1 VFIEGGMFDSITI
14 GLMIFF
20 HGGSIVQRIMRFPIN
35 KGMMRWERER
45 RGIERVDMRSHS
57 IIFLLG
63 NESILLDYFA
73 VALIVFRLLALL
85 PLSLHKRN
93 NINQLIID
101 IGMHID

>member
-1 VFIEGGMFDSITI
+1 M
-14 GLMIFF
+14 
-20 HGGSIVQRIMRFPIN
+20 QRIVRFPIN

-45 RGIERVDMRSHS
+45 CGIERVDMRSHS

-63 NESILLDYFA
+63 YEPILLDYFA
-73 VALIVFRLLALL
+73 VALIEFRLLALL

-93 NINQLIID
+93 NINQLITD

>member
-1 VFIEGGMFDSITI
+1 M
-14 GLMIFF
+14 
-20 HGGSIVQRIMRFPIN
+20 QRIMRFPIN
-35 KGMMRWERER
+35 KGMMRWEWEW

-63 NESILLDYFA
+63 YESILLDYFA